1 MVQDDADNTPVIC
14 GGLDAFL
21 NLDKSSIILFSCLS
35 QMSISVIIMINVG
48 ANKRIQKFVF
58 KHGKEQEEIKK
69 YSDLFLLLNGPKI
82 NDADNAV
89 QLLSEGFFN
98 FTAVQ
103 ICVGLHLQ

>member
-1 MVQDDADNTPVIC
+1 
-14 GGLDAFL
+14 
-21 NLDKSSIILFSCLS
+21 
-35 QMSISVIIMINVG
+35 MSITFINIFNVG

-58 KHGKEQEEIKK
+58 NQFGLYKCGKEQEEIKK

-98 FTAVQ
+98 LSQQYKF
-103 ICVGLHLQ
+103 VGASI